1 MEQCIC
7 KVVDVVIS
15 PLVSLVTEHLTYL
28 LKAEDNLDELKKVA
42 AELAARRKDVDER
55 IQSGR
60 RTTGGTATN
69 EVSEWLQGAD
79 RIVAEAEAL
88 HRRYSERT
96 RRLRGCSVEF
106 WSSYA
111 VGKTAAKMIPD
122 ARREFDRGVFEQ
134 VVIVL
139 AARHDKLE
147 IDNPPAAGREYH
159 YLDQALEFINDDAVK
174 MVGIWGMGG
183 VGKTHLLKSIN
194 NSFARQTSFDVV
206 IFVTASRACS
216 VARIQSEIMNTLG
229 LPTTNNAQD
238 QARIISDFLR
248 EKDFLLLL
256 DDVWE
261 RLDLGAVGVPMPSA
275 VGEQHKRKVVLTTR
289 YLKVCGQMGVSR
301 RNSIKVECLD
311 GDDAWLLFRETVG
324 EDTIGSSPAVEAL
337 ARKVARKLG
346 GLPLALITVGRAMYD
361 KEDPREWG
369 HAIDLLQDA
378 RHDEVDPDAKEESL
392 FHTLKFSYDR
402 LRSDALR
409 DCLLCCSLWPEDFCI
424 PKNDLILCLLGLGVI
439 DGFDDMQSAYNIGY
453 DLIASLRSACLL
465 NDDDLGFG
473 VRVHDVIRDMALWI
487 ACGCGQRKKKWF
499 VKAGLGLTEAPPQG
513 TGIVWGE
520 TDRVSLMHNRIEA
533 FLDSPGSSSPAAL
546 TTLMLQRNQLREIS
560 LVASASLAALTYLD
574 LSHNKLN
581 CFPENV
587 CQLTTLRY
595 LNLSFNQ
602 IPELPVDLKLL
613 TSLEYLI
620 LRESNVQIIPAG
632 VIRELEAL
640 QMLDLRGCHSSV
652 DLKYPPS
659 LFEELETLNNLK
671 ALGFNVKDAN
681 QLNRLDELRRTRIRS
696 LYIFHLEQMTLPLL
710 ATPLGSSRIQNS
722 LIDMEIAGS
731 TTIEE
736 IVFDDGHSNRNP
748 CFHNLEKLSFHATP
762 RLNIVLDRL
771 VAREVFPR
779 LCILDF
785 SFCYSMKDVSWI
797 VHLPCL
803 RVLAVRTCTSV
814 MQLISSTQNDDGKG
828 EVAAAPTFPS
838 LKRISLADLP
848 ALQCVCDPAYTFP
861 CLEQFE
867 VRMCRKLTKLPF
879 RADTIP
885 KNLKFIRGD
894 KRWWEG
900 IEWEDD
906 VHRSSLKPFF
916 LLR

>member
-1 MEQCIC
+1 MADCIC
-7 KVVDVVIS
+7 KVVDAAIS
-15 PLVSLVTEHLTYL
+15 PLVSLVTEHLAYL
-28 LKAEDNLDELKKVA
+28 LKAEDNLDELEKVA

-69 EVSEWLQGAD
+69 KVREWLQGAD
-79 RIVAEAEAL
+79 SIVARAEAL
-88 HRRYSERT
+88 HRRYGERT
-96 RRLRGCSVEF
+96 RCLGGCSVEF

-111 VGKTAAKMIPD
+111 VGKTAAKMISD
-122 ARREFDRGVFEQ
+122 ARREFDRGVFQQ
-134 VVIVL
+134 VVNVP
-139 AARHDKLE
+139 AGRHDKLE
-147 IDNPPAAGREYH
+147 IDNPPAAGIEYR
-159 YLDQALEFINDDAVK
+159 YLDQALQFINDDAVK

-183 VGKTHLLKSIN
+183 VGKTHLLKFIN

-206 IFVTASRACS
+206 IFVTASRECS
-216 VARIQSEIMNTLG
+216 VARIQSEIVNTLD
-229 LPTTNNAQD
+229 LPAINNVQD

-248 EKDFLLLL
+248 EKNFLLLL
-256 DDVWE
+256 DDLWE

-275 VGEQHKRKVVLTTR
+275 AGEQLKRKVVLTTR

-324 EDTIGSSPAVEAL
+324 EDTIGSSLAVEAL

-361 KEDPREWG
+361 KEDSREWG

-378 RHDEVDPDAKEESL
+378 RHDEVDPDAEEESL

-402 LRSDALR
+402 LRNDALR
-409 DCLLCCSLWPEDFCI
+409 DCLLCCSLWPEDSCI

-465 NDDDLGFG
+465 NDDNLGFG

-487 ACGCGQRKKKWF
+487 ACDCGKRKKKWF

-520 TDRVSLMHNRIEA
+520 TDRVSLMHNRIKA
-533 FLDSPGSSSPAAL
+533 FRDSPGRSSPAAL
-546 TTLMLQRNQLREIS
+546 TTLMLQRNWLSEIS
-560 LVASASLAALTYLD
+560 LAASPS
-574 LSHNKLN
+574 SRHS
-581 CFPENV
+581 
-587 CQLTTLRY
+587 QL
-595 LNLSFNQ
+595 
-602 IPELPVDLKLL
+602 PAELKLL

-620 LRESNVQIIPAG
+620 LRKSDVQIIPAG

-640 QMLDLRGCHSSV
+640 QMLDLHGCSTSV
-652 DLKYPPS
+652 DLKYPTS
-659 LFEELETLNNLK
+659 LFGELEALDNLK
-671 ALGFNVKDAN
+671 ALGINVKDVN
-681 QLNRLDELRRTRIRS
+681 QLNWLDELRRTRIRS
-696 LYIFHLEQMTLPLL
+696 LNIFHFEQTTLPLL

-722 LIDMEIAGS
+722 LCDLEIAGS
-731 TTIEE
+731 TTLEE
-736 IVFDDGHSNRNP
+736 IVFDEARSYRNP
-748 CFHNLEKLSFHATP
+748 CFHNLEKLSFDAMH

-779 LCILDF
+779 LCILNF
-785 SFCYSMKDVSWI
+785 RYCHSLKDVSWI

-803 RVLAVRTCTSV
+803 RVLV
-814 MQLISSTQNDDGKG
+814 MHACARVTQLISSTQNDHGKG
-828 EVAAAPTFPS
+828 EVVAAPTFPS
-838 LKRISLADLP
+838 LKSLSLSFLSAME
-848 ALQCVCDPAYTFP
+848 CVCDPAYTFP
-861 CLEQFE
+861 SLEQFE
-867 VRMCRKLTKLPF
+867 VRLCRRLTKLPF
-879 RADTIP
+879 RAHTIP

-894 KRWWEG
+894 KPWWER
-900 IEWEDD
+900 IEWEDG

-916 LLR
+916 LKR

>member
-1 MEQCIC
+1 MDQCIC
-7 KVVDVVIS
+7 KAVDAAIS

-55 IQSGR
+55 IQSGC
-60 RTTGGTATN
+60 RTTGGTATI
-69 EVSEWLQGAD
+69 EVSKWLQGAD
-79 RIVAEAEAL
+79 RIVARAEAL
-88 HRRYSERT
+88 HRRYGERA
-96 RRLRGCSVEF
+96 RCLGGCSVDF

-111 VGKTAAKMIPD
+111 IGKTAAKMIPD
-122 ARREFDRGVFEQ
+122 ARREFDRGVFQQ
-134 VVIVL
+134 VVILL
-139 AARHDKLE
+139 AGRHDKSE
-147 IDNPPAAGREYH
+147 IDNPPAAGREYR
-159 YLDQALEFINDDAVK
+159 YLDQAIQFINDEAVK

-194 NSFARQTSFDVV
+194 NSFARQTCFDVV
-206 IFVTASRACS
+206 IFVTASRECS
-216 VARIQSEIMNTLG
+216 VARIQSEIVNTLD
-229 LPTTNNAQD
+229 LPAINNVQD

-248 EKDFLLLL
+248 EKNFLLLL
-256 DDVWE
+256 DDLWE

-275 VGEQHKRKVVLTTR
+275 TDEQQHKRKVVLTTR

-324 EDTIGSSPAVEAL
+324 EDTIGSSPAVEAV
-337 ARKVARKLG
+337 ARKVAIKLG
-346 GLPLALITVGRAMYD
+346 GLPLALITIGRAMYD
-361 KEDPREWG
+361 KEDPAEWR

-378 RHDEVDPDAKEESL
+378 RHDE
-392 FHTLKFSYDR
+392 
-402 LRSDALR
+402 
-409 DCLLCCSLWPEDFCI
+409 CCSLWPEDFCI

-487 ACGCGQRKKKWF
+487 ACNCGERKKKWF

-520 TDRVSLMHNRIEA
+520 TDCVSLMHNRIKA
-533 FLDSPGSSSPAAL
+533 FHGSPGSSSPAAL
-546 TTLMLQRNQLREIS
+546 TTLMLQGNRLRKIS
-560 LVASASLAALTYLD
+560 LAASPSLAALAYLD

-581 CFPENV
+581 GFPENI
-587 CQLTTLRY
+587 CRLTTLRY
-595 LNLSFNQ
+595 LNLSFNL
-602 IPELPVDLKLL
+602 IRELPAELKLL

-620 LRESNVQIIPAG
+620 LRESNVRIIPAG

-640 QMLDLRGCHSSV
+640 QMLDLRGFLSGAV
-652 DLKYPPS
+652 EYLPW
-659 LFEELETLNNLK
+659 LFEELEALNNLK
-671 ALGFNVKDAN
+671 ALEISVKDVN

-696 LYIFHLEQMTLPLL
+696 LNIFHFEQTTLPLL

-722 LIDMEIAGS
+722 LFDLEIAGS
-731 TTIEE
+731 TTLEE
-736 IVFDDGHSNRNP
+736 IVFDDARSYRNP
-748 CFHNLEKLSFHATP
+748 CFHNLEKLSFDAMH

-779 LCILDF
+779 LCTLDF
-785 SFCYSMKDVSWI
+785 RYCNSLKDVSWI
-797 VHLPCL
+797 LYLPCL
-803 RVLAVRTCTSV
+803 RILVMRSCRSV
-814 MQLISSTQNDDGKG
+814 TQLISSTQNDDGKG
-828 EVAAAPTFPS
+828 EVVAAPTFPS
-838 LKRISLADLP
+838 LKRISLINLP

-861 CLEQFE
+861 CLEQF
-867 VRMCRKLTKLPF
+867 VVIMCGRLTKLPF

-894 KRWWEG
+894 ETWWER

-906 VHRSSLKPFF
+906 VCRTSLKLSTSTF
-916 LLR
+916 LPLGSSEKGIARYVLIH